1 MPFLWTATKDGGSK
15 KGATFYV
22 AHESKAI
29 LLVVSSRIGWLGL
42 RNELSESGGPSA
54 VTTRKQEK
62 KKKVTSETYDH
73 ILWIYTHWFSLWLSL
88 FIPKAVW
95 GILPFSDGSDEQ

>member
-1 MPFLWTATKDGGSK
+1 MWHMKAKQSSWWFQAELDDWGSEMNYQSLVDPQQWQLGSK
-15 KGATFYV
+15 K
-22 AHESKAI
+22 
-29 LLVVSSRIGWLGL
+29 
-42 RNELSESGGPSA
+42 
-54 VTTRKQEK
+54 K

-95 GILPFSDGSDEQ
+95 GILPFSDGRDEQ